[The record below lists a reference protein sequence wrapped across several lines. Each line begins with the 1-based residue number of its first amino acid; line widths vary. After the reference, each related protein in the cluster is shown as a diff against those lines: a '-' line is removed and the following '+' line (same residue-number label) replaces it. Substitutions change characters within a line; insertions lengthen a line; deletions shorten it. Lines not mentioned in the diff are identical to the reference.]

1 MLVLIAAQTLDG
13 YIARPDRPGTDFCS
27 DADATFLRDALKGFD
42 SLIMGRKTYH
52 TLRDRIL
59 NSDTQRFLRKIATR
73 DPDIHAKDHRTDL
86 IEFTSDS
93 PAATLAEL
101 ARRGRKKTALLGGS
115 EIYAQYLAA
124 GLVDELWI
132 TVEPLL
138 FGAGTALLA
147 APCELPLKLQSV
159 TQLGENV
166 VLLKYKSEAPA
177 AAIESYREI
186 TP

>member
-27 DADATFLRDALKGFD
+27 EADAAFLREALKEFD

-52 TLRDRIL
+52 TLRERIL
-59 NSDTQRFLRKIATR
+59 NSDTQRFLRKIVTR
-73 DPDIHAKDHRTDL
+73 SPDIHAKDQRDDL
-86 IEFTSDS
+86 IEFTGDT
-93 PAATLAEL
+93 PAEILNEL
-101 ARRGRKKTALLGGS
+101 DRRGRKKTALLGGS

-147 APCELPLKLQSV
+147 APCELALQLVSV
-159 TQLGENV
+159 SRLSENV
-166 VLLKYKSEAPA
+166 VLLKYKNKEPA
-177 AAIESYREI
+177 MERESSGEI
-186 TP
+186 TR